1 MYPSSHH
8 NDLTLPEVV
17 SATAAEYL
25 LIQSNNILL
34 VKILKTKN
42 GGAFNED
49 LLINPYSPFEY
60 YAVRRVTGI

>member
-8 NDLTLPEVV
+8 NDLTLPEVVSALTLPEVV

-34 VKILKTKN
+34 VI
-42 GGAFNED
+42 
-49 LLINPYSPFEY
+49 
-60 YAVRRVTGI
+60 

>member
-8 NDLTLPEVV
+8 NDLTLPDLTLPEVV

-34 VKILKTKN
+34 VI
-42 GGAFNED
+42 
-49 LLINPYSPFEY
+49 
-60 YAVRRVTGI
+60 

>member
-17 SATAAEYL
+17 SLTLPEVVSFNAAESL

-34 VKILKTKN
+34 VI
-42 GGAFNED
+42 
-49 LLINPYSPFEY
+49 
-60 YAVRRVTGI
+60 